1 MLQKNL
7 NEVEEDLLDPD
18 DINNKLTELENRSRR
33 NNLHIDSIAE
43 TNKNSWENCE
53 EQFQKT
59 TKEKL
64 EIEKTMRLTDVT
76 EQGEKT
82 V

>member
-33 NNLHIDSIAE
+33 NDLHIDSIAE
-43 TNKNSWENCE
+43 TSKNYWENCE

-64 EIEKTMRLTDVT
+64 EIEKTMRLIDVT
-76 EQGEKT
+76 EQGKKT